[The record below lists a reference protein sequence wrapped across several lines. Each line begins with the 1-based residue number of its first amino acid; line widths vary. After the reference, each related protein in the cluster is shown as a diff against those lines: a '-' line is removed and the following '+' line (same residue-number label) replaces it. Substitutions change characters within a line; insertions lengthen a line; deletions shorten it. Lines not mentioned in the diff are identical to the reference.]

1 VPQQKNITD
10 DYTEHEDEN
19 VLETPLTEVVNIT
32 VDKGQESIR
41 IDKYILSKVEGATR
55 NKIQQAIEE
64 ELVLVNGKGIKSNY
78 KIRPLDHIIC
88 YSKREPIDTEIV
100 PENIPINIVFEDE
113 DIIVLNKPH
122 GMVVHPGSGNFRGTL
137 VNAMAYYLQQSN
149 VVVDE
154 LNRVGLVHR
163 IDKDTSGLIL
173 FAKNTKA
180 LAHLAAQFRE
190 HTVKRK
196 YVALVWGDP
205 KEDKG
210 RIEANIARNMR
221 FRKLFEAFPE
231 TDHGKHA
238 ITHYSV
244 IERFGYV
251 SLINCVLETGRTHQ
265 IRVHMKYI
273 GHTLFGDVTYGGNK
287 VLKGTV
293 YAKYKQFCENCFS
306 ILPRQALH
314 AQTLGF
320 MHPRTGEEMFF
331 ESELPEDLATVI
343 ERWRNYVSVKNIK

>member
-1 VPQQKNITD
+1 MPQSNIPNNVID
-10 DYTEHEDEN
+10 SEDESIEEP
-19 VLETPLTEVVNIT
+19 VLTETVNII

-64 ELVLVNGKGIKSNY
+64 ELVLVNEKPVKSNY

-88 YSKREPIDTEIV
+88 FSKRAPIDTEIV
-100 PENIPINIVFEDE
+100 PENIPVNIVYED
-113 DIIVLNKPH
+113 DDVVVINKPH
-122 GMVVHPGSGNFRGTL
+122 GMVVHPGSGNFNGTL
-137 VNAMAYYLQQSN
+137 VNAMAYYLQQQN

-173 FAKNTKA
+173 FAKNAKA
-180 LAHLAAQFRE
+180 LAHLGAQFRE

-205 KEDKG
+205 KEDRG

-244 IERFGYV
+244 LERFGYV
-251 SLINCVLETGRTHQ
+251 TLINCVLETGRTHQ
-265 IRVHMKYI
+265 IRVHMKYL

-293 YAKYKQFCENCFS
+293 YAKYKQFCENCFN

-314 AQTLGF
+314 AQTIGF
-320 MHPRTGEEMFF
+320 VHPTSGKEMFF
-331 ESELPEDLATVI
+331 ESELPTDLATVI
-343 ERWRNYVSVKNIK
+343 EKWRNYVAVKNIR

>member
-1 VPQQKNITD
+1 VPDKILDTISPEMEDDNI
-10 DYTEHEDEN
+10 DEP
-19 VLETPLTEVVNIT
+19 TLTEVVNII
-32 VDKGQESIR
+32 VDKGQEQLR

-64 ELVLVNGKGIKSNY
+64 NLVLVNGKPIKSNY

-88 YSKREPIDTEIV
+88 YSKRSPIPTEII
-100 PENIPINIVFEDE
+100 PENIAIDIVYEDD

-122 GMVVHPGSGNFRGTL
+122 GMVVHPGSGNFTGTL
-137 VNAMAYYLQQSN
+137 VNAMAYYLQQKN

-180 LAHLAAQFRE
+180 LAHLANQFRE

-205 KEDKG
+205 KEDSG
-210 RIEANIARNMR
+210 RIGANIARNMR

-244 IERFGYV
+244 LERFGYV
-251 SLINCVLETGRTHQ
+251 TLINCVLETGRTHQ

-273 GHTLFGDVTYGGNK
+273 GHTLFGDITYGGNK

-293 YAKYKQFCENCFS
+293 YAKYKQFCENCFQ

-320 MHPRTGEEMFF
+320 MHPSTNNEMFF
-331 ESELPEDLATVI
+331 ESELPQDLATII
-343 ERWRNYVSVKNIK
+343 ERWRNYVAAKNIK